1 MDFVGG
7 RVIRVEFF
15 KELSG
20 QVLQTLGQL
29 SENWLLE
36 WRTLEGE
43 EIASA
48 KALREE
54 SACYAQGSNKE
65 ASRVGVE

>member
-36 WRTLEGE
+36 
-43 EIASA
+43 
-48 KALREE
+48 
-54 SACYAQGSNKE
+54 
-65 ASRVGVE
+65 